1 MRAIAACLVLCTL
14 TLVGHYALHKKSK
27 RKEDE
32 DMAEVYATLIIKGA
46 INPKT
51 SEAYKFAD
59 VPAVIKPK
67 VKAVLEA
74 LDMGELAVEE

>member
-1 MRAIAACLVLCTL
+1 MRTIAFALLCVV
-14 TLVGHYALHKKSK
+14 TLVGHYALYKASK

-32 DMAEVYATLIIKGA
+32 DMAEVYATLIIKGV
-46 INPKT
+46 KT
-51 SEAYKFAD
+51 YAE

-74 LDMGELAVEE
+74 LDMGELAEE